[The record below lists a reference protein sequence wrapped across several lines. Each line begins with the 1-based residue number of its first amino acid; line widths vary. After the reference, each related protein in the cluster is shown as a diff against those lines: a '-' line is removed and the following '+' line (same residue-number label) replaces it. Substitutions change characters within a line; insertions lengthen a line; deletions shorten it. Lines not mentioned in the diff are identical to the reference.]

1 MPKDAAP
8 GSKTEAFTGQ
18 EFLESIQDSREIYIY
33 GERVKDVTKHPAF
46 RNSARMVARWYD
58 RFHER
63 KDVIGVQADNGS
75 GNVTHPFFL
84 GSKTSEDLIKSRD
97 AVADLQKVSYGWMGR
112 SPDYKAAFLGTL
124 GANSGFY
131 GEYAGNAV
139 NWYNKTQNRLDYW
152 NHAIVNPPIDRDRA
166 IEEVRDVFMHVE
178 KETDAGLIVSG
189 AKVVATGSA
198 LTHYNFI
205 AHYGIPVKDKEFA
218 LIFTAPMDAE
228 GVKLI
233 ARSSYEFNAA
243 ATGSPFDYPL
253 SSRMDENDS
262 ILVFDKVLVPW
273 ENIFVYGDTDKI
285 NQFFPASGFV
295 PRFTLHGLTRLSVK
309 LDFIAGLFSM
319 AVAATGSKDFRG
331 VQTAVGEVLAWRNLF
346 HSLSDAMVKSPVPWE
361 GTEGFN
367 LPNAN
372 AGLAYRV
379 FAPMAYGRIKELI
392 ERHVASG
399 LIYLPSSAADFES
412 DAIRPYLDRFVRG
425 SNGYAAIDRVKLLKL
440 LWDAIGTEFGGRH
453 ELYERNYAGNY
464 ENIRIETLLHAT
476 ANGDLANMQGFV
488 SRCMGEYDLSGWTG
502 PDLINPDD
510 INLVGRGILQ
520 SFD

>member
-1 MPKDAAP
+1 MLNKVDKTGMSTDAY
-8 GSKTEAFTGQ
+8 TGA
-18 EFLESIQDSREIYIY
+18 EFLDSLQDGREIYIY

-63 KDVIGVQADNGS
+63 KDVIGVETDTGS
-75 GNVTHPFFL
+75 GKLTHPFFL
-84 GSKTSEDLIKSRD
+84 GSKTSEDLIRSRD
-97 AVADLQKVSYGWMGR
+97 AIADLQQVSYGWMGR

-131 GEYAGNAV
+131 GEYAGNAKA
-139 NWYNKTQNRLDYW
+139 WYSKTQERLDYW

-166 IEEVRDVFMHVE
+166 IEDVRDVFMHVE
-178 KETDAGLIVSG
+178 KETDAGIVVSG

-205 AHYGIPVKDKEFA
+205 AHYGIPIKDKSFA

-253 SSRMDENDS
+253 SSRLDENDS
-262 ILVFDKVLVPW
+262 ILVFDKVLIPW
-273 ENIFVYGDTDKI
+273 ENVFIYGDVEKI
-285 NQFFPASGFV
+285 NAFFPASGFI
-295 PRFTLHGLTRLSVK
+295 PRFTLHGLTRLAVK

-319 AVAATGSKDFRG
+319 AVEATGAKDFRG
-331 VQTAVGEVLAWRNLF
+331 VQTAVGEVIAWRNLF
-346 HSLSDAMVKSPVPWE
+346 HGLSDAMVKSPVPWD
-361 GTEGFN
+361 GTDGYN
-367 LPNAN
+367 LPNLSY
-372 AGLAYRV
+372 GLAYRV
-379 FAPMAYGRIKELI
+379 LAPMAYPRIKELI

-399 LIYLPSSAADFES
+399 LIYLPSSSADFQSE
-412 DAIRPYLDRFVRG
+412 AIRPYLDRFVRG
-425 SNGYAAIDRVKLLKL
+425 SNGYVAVDRVKLLKL

-453 ELYERNYAGNY
+453 ELYERNYAGNH
-464 ENIRIETLLHAT
+464 ENIRIETLLAASAT
-476 ANGDLANMQGFV
+476 GELQMMQDMV
-488 SRCMGEYDLSGWTG
+488 SRCMGEYDLKGWTG
-502 PDLINPDD
+502 TDLINPDD
-510 INLVGRGILQ
+510 INLITRGMVQ
-520 SFD
+520 